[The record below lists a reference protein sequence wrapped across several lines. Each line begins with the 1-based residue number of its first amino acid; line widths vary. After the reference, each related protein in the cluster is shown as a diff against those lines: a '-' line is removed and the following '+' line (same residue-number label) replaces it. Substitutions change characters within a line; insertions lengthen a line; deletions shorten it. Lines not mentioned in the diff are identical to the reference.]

1 MMKDIFNNKGFSLI
15 EALIAMV
22 ILTIGIV
29 SVLSMQATFATGTVD
44 RSVMHALIDSASS
57 ALTRCQIDNA
67 TPSSLTYTHEGITTT
82 VTLTGSCNPAADS
95 CNPVSA
101 TASAKG
107 KTFTISTM
115 VCNFN

>member
-1 MMKDIFNNKGFSLI
+1 MIIKNNRGFTLI

-29 SVLSMQATFATGTVD
+29 SVISMQATFARGTVD
-44 RSVMHALIDSASS
+44 RTVLNALIDSAAS
-57 ALTRCQIDNA
+57 ALNRCQIDNA
-67 TPSSLTYTHEGITTT
+67 TPASLSYTHEGRTIN
-82 VTLTGSCNPAADS
+82 VSITGSCNPASDT
-95 CNPVSA
+95 CNAVSA
-101 TASAKG
+101 TATHSTG